1 MTDDISIETVATN
14 WFHAVKCYHEN
25 NFRSAMSFLESDHA
39 EAFGL
44 TVDDAREFRRAVQSF
59 DTKWQAA
66 ARAYIH
72 GKYTKRKQFV
82 SSGAFL
88 KLGFAPCREH
98 AEVLRYALKFYEEET
113 SYRQNANS
121 SEVTVAGRYGG
132 CSKPMYAVSTVRT
145 PHRVV
150 GFDDN
155 IINDSDKVPSMV
167 ELPDDSSAESI
178 SRLSGDC
185 SVACSSSQKV
195 GDSIVHGN
203 DYVQALLW
211 ELSGDRVDK
220 NALDTMMFFVFA
232 VIPLVVFAQLRALLG
247 LLFPL
252 QGREGD
258 SCKIEDQPDIEA
270 AWRELR
276 ANTLLLDDDPRPI

>member
-1 MTDDISIETVATN
+1 MTDDISIESVTTN

-25 NFRSAMSFLESDHA
+25 NFRSALAFLESDHA

-44 TVDDAREFRRAVQSF
+44 TVDDVREFRRAVQSF

-88 KLGFAPCREH
+88 KLGFAPSREH

-121 SEVTVAGRYGG
+121 SEVSVASRYGG
-132 CSKPMYAVSTVRT
+132 CSKPMYAASSVRT

-150 GFDDN
+150 GFDKSV
-155 IINDSDKVPSMV
+155 INDTDKIPSMV

-178 SRLSGDC
+178 SRLSGDG
-185 SVACSSSQKV
+185 SVAI
-195 GDSIVHGN
+195 GDTSVDGN
-203 DYVQALLW
+203 DYVQALLC
-211 ELSGDRVDK
+211 ELSGDRK
-220 NALDTMMFFVFA
+220 NSNTVDTMMFFVFA
-232 VIPLVVFAQLRALLG
+232 VIPLVVFAQLRAVASI
-247 LLFPL
+247 LFPSKC
-252 QGREGD
+252 REGE
-258 SCKIEDQPDIEA
+258 SSKIEDQLDIEA

-276 ANTLLLDDDPRPI
+276 AHTLLLDEGARPT